1 MRKNFKEEQLELVDL
16 NWDGAEEINQTNT
29 SYPNFKSFTSRMWL
43 DHVDET
49 SDYLATTLT
58 YDEYVEKWYDWL
70 KKQYVL
76 KHGVV

>member
-1 MRKNFKEEQLELVDL
+1 MKDYKQLQLELTDL
-16 NWDGAEEINQTNT
+16 NWDGVETETNNE
-29 SYPNFKSFTSRMWL
+29 YPNLKSFISRMWL

-49 SDYLATTLT
+49 NDYLATTLS
-58 YDEYVEKWYDWL
+58 YEEYVEKWHDWL

>member
-1 MRKNFKEEQLELVDL
+1 MKDYKQQQLELIDL
-16 NWDGAEEINQTNT
+16 NWDGSEEINEVIPEW
-29 SYPNFKSFTSRMWL
+29 PNFKSFTSRMWL

-49 SDYLATTLT
+49 NDYLATTLS
-58 YDEYVEKWYDWL
+58 YEEYVEKWHDWL